1 MGEIKKAE
9 QDYLA
14 YYQHTF
20 KENYSTYYEV
30 LAFYERH
37 LMYQELIAFANNVPI
52 DSYPIDM
59 GHAIKSMVGRA
70 YSMTKQYDKALE
82 IYDKLVKEMPDIA
95 EYNFIVSELNMHQGL
110 IDEAEAHLTN
120 ALKIMPNYVYALY
133 NMSLVQS
140 QKKNK
145 EDFIIYLDRAL
156 ESDKSNQTKDK
167 VATEPEFKK
176 YYTEEAFQRILY
188 KYNIRLKTEG

>member
-1 MGEIKKAE
+1 
-9 QDYLA
+9 
-14 YYQHTF
+14 
-20 KENYSTYYEV
+20 
-30 LAFYERH
+30 
-37 LMYQELIAFANNVPI
+37 
-52 DSYPIDM
+52 
-59 GHAIKSMVGRA
+59 
-70 YSMTKQYDKALE
+70 
-82 IYDKLVKEMPDIA
+82 
-95 EYNFIVSELNMHQGL
+95 MHQGL

-140 QKKNK
+140 QKNNK